1 MRRIELPI
9 RGAESVRTFKD
20 GRPGFAPVDRLRNV
34 RTFSRTSGRP
44 QIGKRFG
51 WTKLVQQRLSTMPV
65 QAIRECPRSSFVT
78 GYSLGDAAPVTSGDS
93 REATAITGNYWLL
106 DSVPSLTRD
115 LFFDVTGDS
124 GPATNAVTAAAA
136 RPALQGTPPYGVVAV
151 ATTYTH
157 TPSGL
162 TRVRVQLVRTD
173 TQAVVATQTLSSTTL
188 NLRCNSLHFGREFLY
203 VCGSR
208 LWVLRAGDLS
218 LVASFDMDGWASEI
232 VQCGTYVHEGV
243 EYLFVGFNGADVGG
257 QPYGPAG
264 SPPVG
269 TIVGGHPAVHFRT
282 GVRKFQVDESY
293 ANPSGPYVTSSVLNW
308 VQFGQYRVGLNGDN
322 AGSNFYE
329 ADHFYFRI
337 SERSAFA
344 PRGCLITGLA
354 VSQTTG
360 DVFITR
366 TNTGYGPD
374 TGYLPDVG
382 LSGRISVMGI
392 TGGFRTGDRGATF
405 WEADVDSIVAVGLNG
420 YYNDILDP
428 TLKAVVVDAN
438 NKVYVSGRLT
448 AGSKSLWRL
457 SAADGSIERSA
468 ALQGAVGSVQPCAG
482 AFDATDGSVW
492 FAGTRNNSWDGS
504 GGAQAHLWKIR
515 PTELTVAAS
524 FDLASAVAGR
534 CVAITPAGEIVYG
547 TDKV

>member
-1 MRRIELPI
+1 MRRVELPI

-51 WTKLVQQRLSTMPV
+51 WAKLVQTRLSDLPV

-93 REATAITGNYWLL
+93 REANAITGNYWLL

-115 LFFDVTGDS
+115 LYLDVTGDA
-124 GPATNAVTAAAA
+124 GPSTNSVSAVAA
-136 RPALQGTPPYGVVAV
+136 RPSLQGTPPYGVVAV
-151 ATTYTH
+151 ATTYVHST
-157 TPSGL
+157 SGL

-173 TQAVVATQTLSSTTL
+173 TQAVVATQTISSATL
-188 NLRCNSLHFGREFLY
+188 NLRCNTLHFGREFLY

-218 LVASFDMDGWASEI
+218 LVDSFDMEGWASEI
-232 VQCGTYVHEGV
+232 VQAGTYVHEGT
-243 EYLFVGFNGADVGG
+243 EYLFVGFNGSDVGG

-269 TIVGGHPAVHFRT
+269 TIVGGHPSVHFRS
-282 GVRKFQVDESY
+282 GVRKYQVDESY
-293 ANPSGPYVTSSVLNW
+293 ANPSGPYLTSSVLNW
-308 VQFGQYRVGLNGDN
+308 VAFGQYRVGLNGDN

-329 ADHFYFRI
+329 ADHFYFRV

-374 TGYLPDVG
+374 ATYPPDVG
-382 LSGRISVMGI
+382 LSGRIVAMGI
-392 TGGFRTGDRGATF
+392 SGGFRAGDTGTTF
-405 WEADVDSIVAVGLNG
+405 WEVDVDSVVAIGLNG
-420 YYNDILDP
+420 FYNDILDP
-428 TLKAVVVDAN
+428 TVKTITVDAS
-438 NKVYVSGRLT
+438 NKVYIAGRQT
-448 AGSKSLWRL
+448 AATKSVWRL
-457 SAADGSIERSA
+457 SAADGSIEDSGNLQSA
-468 ALQGAVGSVQPCAG
+468 AGGVLAS
-482 AFDATDGSVW
+482 AFDPTDGSVW
-492 FAGTRNNSWDGS
+492 FAGSRNTSWDGS
-504 GGAQAHLWKIR
+504 GGNNAHVWKLA
-515 PTELTVAAS
+515 PADLTVSAS